1 MNNSVRWYSAIR
13 SNCNKVAWLNASPK
27 RPDAGGRETVHRERT
42 NMQAIIG
49 AMILAAGL
57 GLASVSNAVAAPVGI
72 DVRDAG
78 FPEGL
83 VEQAQ
88 YGGGGYCQR
97 LRRACIYKEQRGE
110 VGEGNCRRYRQEC
123 GGRAS
128 YCERLRRACIYKE
141 ERGEVGEGNC
151 RRYRNECGR

>member
-1 MNNSVRWYSAIR
+1 
-13 SNCNKVAWLNASPK
+13 
-27 RPDAGGRETVHRERT
+27 
-42 NMQAIIG
+42 MQAIIG

-57 GLASVSNAVAAPVGI
+57 GLASVSNVVAAPVGV
-72 DVRDAG
+72 DMPGAG
-78 FPEGL
+78 FLEGL
-83 VEQAQ
+83 IEQVQ
-88 YGGGGYCQR
+88 YRGGGYCER
-97 LRRACIYKEQRGE
+97 LRRACMYKEERGE

-128 YCERLRRACIYKE
+128 YCERLRRACINKE